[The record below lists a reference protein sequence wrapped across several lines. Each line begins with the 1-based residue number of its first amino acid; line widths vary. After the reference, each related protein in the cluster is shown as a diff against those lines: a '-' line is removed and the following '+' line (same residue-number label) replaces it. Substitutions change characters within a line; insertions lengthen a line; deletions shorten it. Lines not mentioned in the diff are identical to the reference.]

1 MQQQRCLSSACVP
14 PRAFFGLKKSCL
26 NDPSSLT
33 LVLGLSCEGAP
44 VQKGERHSAL
54 RAVPTQVC
62 LAARCAAHQQSHPVR
77 PRDTRIFTSGSHE
90 RLV

>member
-1 MQQQRCLSSACVP
+1 VCKRVH

-44 VQKGERHSAL
+44 VQKGECHSA
-54 RAVPTQVC
+54 RRETTQVC

-77 PRDTRIFTSGSHE
+77 PRDTLVFTSGGHE